1 MKKTILA
8 LALLAL
14 TAGALSAFD
23 TTALQI
29 AIWAPKVQ
37 LVPPEIAVGFLK
49 LNLPYGSNYQVTGI
63 DLGLV
68 SINNSQGDEMPA
80 EVTGFQL
87 NLWNST
93 DGVFAGGQIGL
104 VNIADNSYGLEIG
117 LVNVAATTSSGCA
130 IGLVNT
136 SHEFN
141 GLAVGLVNYTE
152 FLRGIQIGI
161 VNVATRSTL
170 PFFPIINM
178 CF

>member
-8 LALLAL
+8 LALLVL

-23 TTALQI
+23 TTALQLS
-29 AIWAPKVQ
+29 IWAPKVQ

-68 SINNSQGDEMPA
+68 SINNSQGDELPA

-87 NLWNST
+87 NLWNAT
-93 DGVFAGGQIGL
+93 DGNFAGAQIGL
-104 VNIADNSYGLEIG
+104 INIADNSYGLEIG
-117 LVNVAATTSSGCA
+117 LGNIAATTSSGCA
-130 IGLVNT
+130 IGLVNV

-141 GLAVGLVNYTE
+141 GLEVGLVNYTE
-152 FLRGIQIGI
+152 FLRGVQIGL
-161 VNVATRSTL
+161 VNVAIRSTL